1 MKDILRNPALIFVI
15 AGIAIILI
23 MILYNAL
30 AKNRK
35 IAHNGEKIILGTFMT
50 AISGATGVTLAPFSK
65 LYLPILLNNATTPM
79 TVISMTL
86 IYFSFFLLLVPRFR
100 YTLNKMLKSI
110 IITLMIS
117 NPFLGLLLSM
127 IVVSFSWSIVPD
139 SSFKASL
146 IIVATTLVAIYVA
159 QEYTWQEIYP
169 VWRWV
174 NFIVVIASMI
184 KPNAGDDG
192 NWTGILGH
200 KNQFSFF
207 MAQSA
212 VLWFLNGFYYPK
224 ERRMSIVIGLLSVV
238 CLQKGGSGASKILT
252 VVLIGL
258 FCYLSVVKKLPV
270 RWAFV
275 SVVVFLILSI
285 CISIVVI
292 NNIEFIVVDTL
303 HKDLTIT
310 GRTDFWP
317 QIVDKI
323 NLQPILGYGVNGF
336 WRSDLGLDNPARGI
350 MIAKSLFVPPHSHNG
365 YLDLATELGWLGL
378 TLYIIA
384 YFVNLAKGVTYL
396 TQDTLPEAGI
406 PIFILTYQLMTNL
419 TETGLFGCNSNWFW
433 FVALTARLG
442 YDTMGKR

>member
-1 MKDILRNPALIFVI
+1 MKDILQNPALLFVI
-15 AGIAIILI
+15 VGIVIILI
-23 MILYNAL
+23 MILYNAN
-30 AKNRK
+30 AKNKK
-35 IAHNGEKIILGTFMT
+35 IARNSEKFIIGTFLT
-50 AISGATGVTLAPFSK
+50 SLSGATGVTLAPFSK
-65 LYLPILLNNATTPM
+65 LYLPVLLNQGTTPPTIIGM
-79 TVISMTL
+79 IV
-86 IYFSFFLLLVPRFR
+86 IYFSFLLLLAPRFR
-100 YTLNKMLKSI
+100 YTLNKILKSL
-110 IITLMIS
+110 IITFMS
-117 NPFLGLLLSM
+117 NPFLGALLSL
-127 IVVSFSWSIVPD
+127 ILLSFSWSIVPE

-169 VWRWV
+169 LWRWV
-174 NFIVVIASMI
+174 NFIVVIASIM
-184 KPNAGDDG
+184 KPNVADDG
-192 NWTGILGH
+192 NWTGVLGH

-224 ERRMSIVIGLLSVV
+224 ERPMSIVIGLLSVV
-238 CLQKGGSGASKILT
+238 GMQKGGSGASKVLT

-292 NNIEFIVVDTL
+292 NNIELIVVDTL
-303 HKDLTIT
+303 KKDLTIT

-336 WRSDLGLDNPARGI
+336 WRTDLGLENPARGI

-384 YFVNLAKGVTYL
+384 YFVNLAKGVAYL
-396 TQDTLPEAGI
+396 TQDSLPEAGL
-406 PIFILTYQLMTNL
+406 PLFILTYQLMTNL

>member
-1 MKDILRNPALIFVI
+1 MKDILGNPFLILVI
-15 AGIAIILI
+15 VGIAIINI
-23 MILYNAL
+23 MILYNAN
-30 AKNRK
+30 AKNKK
-35 IAHNGEKIILGTFMT
+35 IARNSEKFIIGTFIT
-50 AISGATGVTLAPFSK
+50 SISGATGAALVPFSK
-65 LYLPILLNNATTPM
+65 LYLPVLLNKGTTPPTIIGM
-79 TVISMTL
+79 TV
-86 IYFSFFLLLVPRFR
+86 IYFSFFLLLAPRFR
-100 YTLNKMLKSI
+100 YTLNKILKTLV
-110 IITLMIS
+110 ITFIS
-117 NPFLGLLLSM
+117 NPFLGALLSM
-127 IVVSFSWSIVPD
+127 VILSFSWSNVPD
-139 SSFKASL
+139 DSFKASL
-146 IIVATTLVAIYVA
+146 ILLVTSLVAMYVA

-169 VWRWV
+169 LWRWV
-174 NFIVVIASMI
+174 NCLVVITSIM
-184 KPNAGDDG
+184 KPNAMDDG

-224 ERRMSIVIGLLSVV
+224 ERKMSIFIGLLSVV
-238 CLQKGGSGASKILT
+238 AMQKGGSGASKIL
-252 VVLIGL
+252 VIVLIGL
-258 FCYLSVVKKLPV
+258 FGYLSLVKKLPV

-292 NNIEFIVVDTL
+292 NNIEAIVVDGL
-303 HKDLTIT
+303 KKDLTLT

-323 NLQPILGYGVNGF
+323 NLQPIFGYGVNAF
-336 WRSDLGLDNPARGI
+336 WRTDLGLENPARGI

-378 TLYIIA
+378 TIYIIA
-384 YFVNLAKGVTYL
+384 YFVNLAKGVVYL
-396 TQDTLPEAGI
+396 TQDNLPEAGL
-406 PIFILTYQLMTNL
+406 PLFILTYQLMTNL

>member
-1 MKDILRNPALIFVI
+1 MKDILGNPFLIFVI
-15 AGIAIILI
+15 VGIAIILI
-23 MILYNAL
+23 MILYNAN
-30 AKNRK
+30 AKNKK
-35 IAHNGEKIILGTFMT
+35 IARNSEIFILVTFIT
-50 AISGATGVTLAPFSK
+50 SLSGATGVTLAPFSK
-65 LYLPILLNNATTPM
+65 LYLPVLLNKGTTPPTIIGM
-79 TVISMTL
+79 IV
-86 IYFSFFLLLVPRFR
+86 IYFSFFLLLAPRFR
-100 YTLNKMLKSI
+100 YTLNKILKTLV
-110 IITLMIS
+110 ITFIS
-117 NPFLGLLLSM
+117 NPFLGFLLSL
-127 IVVSFSWSIVPD
+127 ILLSFSWSIVPN
-139 SSFKASL
+139 SSFQASL

-169 VWRWV
+169 LWRWV
-174 NFIVVIASMI
+174 NFIVVIASII
-184 KPNAGDDG
+184 KPNAADDG
-192 NWTGILGH
+192 NWTGVLGH

-238 CLQKGGSGASKILT
+238 ALQKGGSGASKILT

-285 CISIVVI
+285 CLSIVVI

-303 HKDLTIT
+303 NKDLTIT

-323 NLQPILGYGVNGF
+323 NLQPVLGYGVNGF

-378 TLYIIA
+378 TIYIIA
-384 YFVNLAKGVTYL
+384 YFVNLAKGVVYL
-396 TQDTLPEAGI
+396 TQDSLPEAGL
-406 PIFILTYQLMTNL
+406 PLFILTYQLMTNL